1 MFAVLKQ
8 KQITVIFT
16 SFPKSNKLTIINF
29 LKLQITITNAVSKRY
44 ISEDNFQCASVS
56 ERHMKH
62 KQFR

>member
-16 SFPKSNKLTIINF
+16 SFPKSNKLAIINF
-29 LKLQITITNAVSKRY
+29 LKLLITITNAVSKHY

-56 ERHMKH
+56 EHYMKH